1 MDVKTTKPIST
12 ISYNSAEHL
21 EFKLEALRKARII
34 EFWAFI
40 EHQPEEDEDKAH
52 KHVLVHPA
60 KLIQTEDIR
69 DELKEF
75 DPTHPTKP
83 LGCQP
88 FRHTATFGDWY
99 LYGKHDPA
107 YLTSKLESRKYH
119 YKHDDFRTS
128 DDDFLN
134 ELVKDIDRT
143 TSTPY
148 GRMREAISQGLS
160 FDEFVALGGVPLPQI
175 IPYEKAW
182 FSMSRGNL
190 MRKNRTHTPKD
201 DSPLTKAEAEARAH
215 IEKAEREAQE
225 MIRKARI
232 EEEARA
238 NVDRYLEG
246 FDEYI
251 TPPTSAPDNSVVI
264 DTKTGEAH
272 ELAEYDPEGELPF

>member
-1 MDVKTTKPIST
+1 MKTTKPIST
-12 ISYNSAEHL
+12 ISYNSADYL
-21 EFKLEALRKARII
+21 ALKLEALRKARKI

-60 KLIQTEDIR
+60 KLIQSEDIR
-69 DELKEF
+69 DELMEF
-75 DPTHPTKP
+75 DPTHPKKP

-107 YLTSKLESRKYH
+107 YLASKLESRKYH

-148 GRMREAISQGLS
+148 GRMREAIKQGLS
-160 FDEFVALGGVPLPQI
+160 FDEYVALGGVPLPQI

-182 FSMSRGNL
+182 FSMSRGDL
-190 MRKNRTHTPKD
+190 SRKHKTHTPKND
-201 DSPLTKAEAEARAH
+201 PDNPVSKAEAKAAEIRRKADEEAAKLIREARL
-215 IEKAEREAQE
+215 
-225 MIRKARI
+225 

-238 NVDRYLEG
+238 RNDAYLEG
-246 FDEYI
+246 LEDYTALPAI
-251 TPPTSAPDNSVVI
+251 VDSD
-264 DTKTGEAH
+264 TGEVR
-272 ELAEYDPEGELPF
+272 ELEELDPDKELPF